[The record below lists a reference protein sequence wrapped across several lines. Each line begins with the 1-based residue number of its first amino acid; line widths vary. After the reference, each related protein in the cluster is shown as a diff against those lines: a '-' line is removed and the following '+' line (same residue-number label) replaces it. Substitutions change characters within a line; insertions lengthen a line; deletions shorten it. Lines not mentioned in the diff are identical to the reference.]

1 MTGINERRDTVK
13 GVVPT
18 LDVEAK
24 LFADG
29 YRWIGSLDEVGT
41 GSAVGPCHCAIVVIG
56 PDAGGFPPRLRD
68 SKLLSAPAR
77 QSLVPEIES
86 WVHEYAIGSASAN
99 EIDQLGLTAALGVAG
114 RRALAQLRVTP
125 SVVLLDGQRDW
136 LSVARTDLMDV
147 SSKSVEV
154 PPVVTMVKA
163 DRYCASVAAASV
175 LAKVHRDAL
184 LVELST
190 RYPGYGWE
198 HNKGYVTASH
208 RQAIGRLG
216 LTPEHRQSWNLLA

>member
-1 MTGINERRDTVK
+1 MK
-13 GVVPT
+13 AVVPT
-18 LDVEAK
+18 LDVEAR

-56 PDAGGFPPRLRD
+56 PDAGAFPPRLRD
-68 SKLLSAPAR
+68 SKLLSAPVR
-77 QSLVPEIES
+77 RSLVPEIEL
-86 WVHEYAIGSASAN
+86 WVHEYAIGSASAI
-99 EIDQLGLTAALGVAG
+99 EIDQLGLSAALGIAG

-136 LSVARTDLMDV
+136 LSVTHPDLIDATAT
-147 SSKSVEV
+147 SVTV

-175 LAKVHRDAL
+175 LAKVKRDAL
-184 LVELST
+184 LVELAT

-198 HNKGYVTASH
+198 RNKGYVTASH
-208 RQAIGRLG
+208 REAIGRLG
-216 LTPEHRQSWNLLA
+216 LTPEHRRSWNLLA

>member
-1 MTGINERRDTVK
+1 MKV
-13 GVVPT
+13 VVPT
-18 LDVEAK
+18 LDVEAR

-56 PDAGGFPPRLRD
+56 PDAGAFPPRLRD
-68 SKLLSAPAR
+68 SKLLSASVR
-77 QSLVPEIES
+77 RSLVPEIEQ
-86 WVHEYAIGSASAN
+86 WVHEYAIGSASAV
-99 EIDQLGLTAALGVAG
+99 EIDQFGLTTALGVAG

-136 LSVARTDLMDV
+136 LSVTRPGLSDATAT
-147 SSKSVEV
+147 SVVV

-175 LAKVHRDAL
+175 LAKVQRDAL
-184 LVELST
+184 LVELSM

-198 HNKGYVTASH
+198 RNKGYVTASH
-208 RQAIGRLG
+208 REAIGRLG